1 MDFKEASVQYGDLR
15 GEVAIDGYAGPPLF
29 EMGKLA
35 NIPAEYF
42 PIGFYLSGGEGTFPA
57 GTILLSVAAVEKE
70 KYGKSVDEIIKK
82 LKNNKIHAKAFRA
95 QVKLEDLFKHIK
107 RLHLTAISKAFQD
120 IDIEYEYAEWE

>member
-70 KYGKSVDEIIKK
+70 KYPVTIILQFYIFFLSSKPREYFNGKNSP
-82 LKNNKIHAKAFRA
+82 
-95 QVKLEDLFKHIK
+95 
-107 RLHLTAISKAFQD
+107 
-120 IDIEYEYAEWE
+120 